1 MLHLA
6 FAHCANALDQQ
17 DFSPEWD
24 QMIRGVSEIAP
35 LARLF
40 PGIVSILKALPISF
54 VRVLNPLAAQFSELV
69 LVSASPMICVI
80 EKHHQRSSSAIIKHE
95 MCSANQSV

>member
-1 MLHLA
+1 M
-6 FAHCANALDQQ
+6 
-17 DFSPEWD
+17 
-24 QMIRGVSEIAP
+24 VP

-40 PGIVSILKALPISF
+40 PGIVSILKALPISY
-54 VRVLNPLAAQFSELV
+54 VKVLNPLAAKYSELV

-80 EKHHQRSSSAIIKHE
+80 EKNHQHWSSPVIKLE

>member
-6 FAHCANALDQQ
+6 FAHCANALDQP

-24 QMIRGVSEIAP
+24 QMIRGISEMVP

-40 PGIVSILKALPISF
+40 PGIVSIMKALPISF
-54 VRVLNPLAAQFSELV
+54 VKVLNPLAAKYSELV
-69 LVSASPMICVI
+69 LVSASPMIV
-80 EKHHQRSSSAIIKHE
+80 
-95 MCSANQSV
+95 